1 MNGKRIGI
9 VLPTYNEENNIPGL
23 LRTICEKVPEAVVL
37 VVDDSPNNLTA
48 EAARN
53 AAAELRQQGVQ
64 TDVRVLK
71 RTDARGRMS
80 AVRAGFEVL
89 NKENCDYLIEMD
101 TDGSHPPSQ
110 LPQLISTGLERETD
124 ILICSRDV
132 PGSKIDGWP
141 FARHL
146 LHFVATRS
154 CRLLLRV
161 GINDYMNAYRMY
173 SRRAVNVMLHDAG
186 KISIGF
192 WGFGETL
199 MHIIARRGNV
209 SEIPTHFINRTHG
222 QSQVKLRVIVRCMIE
237 LLQVVALKSRMKS
250 NLSFVSDGAQQHKSR
265 D

>member
-9 VLPTYNEENNIPGL
+9 VLPTYNEEKNIPAL

-48 EAARN
+48 DAAHSTV
-53 AAAELRQQGVQ
+53 AELRQKGVQ
-64 TDVRVLK
+64 NDVRVLK

-89 NKENCDYLIEMD
+89 NKENFDYLIEMD

-110 LPQLISTGLERETD
+110 LPELIRTALERNTD

-141 FARHL
+141 FQRHL
-146 LHFVATRS
+146 LHFLATRS
-154 CRLLLRV
+154 CRLLLRL

-199 MHIIARRGNV
+199 VHIIARRGNV
-209 SEIPTHFINRTHG
+209 SEIPTHFVNRTMG
-222 QSQVKLRVIVRCMIE
+222 QSQVKLRVIIRCMIE
-237 LLQVVALKSRMKS
+237 LLQVFALKSKTRS
-250 NLSFVSDGAQQHKSR
+250 DLIFVPAELNTTSR
-265 D
+265 G